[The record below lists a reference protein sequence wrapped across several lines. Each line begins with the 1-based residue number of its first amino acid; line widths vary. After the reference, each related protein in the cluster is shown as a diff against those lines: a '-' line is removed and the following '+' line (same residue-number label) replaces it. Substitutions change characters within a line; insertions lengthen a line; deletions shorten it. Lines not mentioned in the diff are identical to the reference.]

1 MFDKEVVEEV
11 IERFKNLVIEE
22 AKGNLQRQNKDASG
36 KLSNSITGETKVMQ
50 NSIRLTFDMM
60 PYGWFQDLGVS
71 GRRTVRTDTPFSYKS
86 KMPPP
91 RALEKWLKQ
100 KGIQGRFKKGA
111 EKKKGGQ
118 FMSYKSL
125 SYLIAQSIFR
135 DGIKASL
142 FFTTPFKKHF
152 KELGEDVQEKYGLS
166 IEKLFK
172 DIMEERLK
180 NFKN

>member
-1 MFDKEVVEEV
+1 MFDKEAVEEV

-36 KLSNSITGETKVMQ
+36 KLRNSITGETKVMK
-50 NSIRLTFDMM
+50 NSIRLTFDML
-60 PYGWFQDLGVS
+60 PYGWFQDLGVN
-71 GRRTVRTDTPFSYKS
+71 GRRTARNDTPFSYTTK
-86 KMPPP
+86 KPPA
-91 RALEKWLKQ
+91 RALEKWIKQ
-100 KGIQGRFKKGA
+100 RGIQGRDKKTGR
-111 EKKKGGQ
+111 
-118 FMSYKSL
+118 FITHKSL

-152 KELGEDVQEKYGLS
+152 KELGKEVQNKYGLS